1 MMALVYFAGVF
12 FVSIMARVF
21 SWLAHRALLAVNNTE
36 HEIQTLFHGITRAS
50 IALKSGQKQSISLLT
65 EAGRGE
71 WTNSLSS
78 RLHDSFAVISEM
90 AGKATNQ
97 TVELRDILESSRYR
111 DIFNFVKYGNWI
123 QGQVLSP
130 IEEIL
135 TLLQKNHDTIYKTL
149 LSLDSQISDNTD
161 PSLQKPLIFQKER
174 LEMQMESIT
183 PMIEMLEGYKERLNP
198 NK

>member
-36 HEIQTLFHGITRAS
+36 HEIQT
-50 IALKSGQKQSISLLT
+50 LKSGQKQSISLLT